1 MLKKTISI
9 LILSSF
15 VIAQNPNPCED
26 PIFDKIEISDIHDLT
41 EREFEYWKIMSKEC
55 ERYSDEKREEYIQ
68 AKRLKNIGKSLD
80 ACYYIFLLA
89 LWFAA

>member
-1 MLKKTISI
+1 MLKKTIII

-41 EREFEYWKIMSKEC
+41 EREFEYWKIMLL
-55 ERYSDEKREEYIQ
+55 YWFDNFLIV
-68 AKRLKNIGKSLD
+68 N
-80 ACYYIFLLA
+80 YYHITRF
-89 LWFAA
+89 

>member
-1 MLKKTISI
+1 MLKTITTVF
-9 LILSSF
+9 LLTGF
-15 VIAQNPNPCED
+15 VFAQNPNPCED
-26 PIFDKIEISDIHDLT
+26 PIFDKIELSDIHDLT

-55 ERYSDEKREEYIQ
+55 ERYSDEKRVEYIK
-68 AKRLKNIGKSLD
+68 AKRQKNIGKSLD

>member
-68 AKRLKNIGKSLD
+68 AKRQKNIGKSLD